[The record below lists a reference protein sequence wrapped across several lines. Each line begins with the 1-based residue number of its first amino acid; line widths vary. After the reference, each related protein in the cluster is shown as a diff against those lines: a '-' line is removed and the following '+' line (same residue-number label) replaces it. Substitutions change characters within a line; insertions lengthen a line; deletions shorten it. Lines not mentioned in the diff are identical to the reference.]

1 MDDIKGIQERIE
13 GLMHN
18 SYDEIKSD
26 MRILI
31 FKKKSYEQMYERI
44 SKNPKAKRAI
54 LDEIED
60 TIIAIEDTLAIADIK
75 LRSAGEMT
83 LSVSDV
89 N

>member
-18 SYDEIKSD
+18 SHDEIKSD

-60 TIIAIEDTLAIADIK
+60 TIIAIEETLAIADIK
-75 LRSAGEMT
+75 LHNAREVA